1 MDFKIGKKTDENQSS
16 GSGGSR
22 QAILLVVLLVLAG
35 AAGYLYFFTDMIN
48 PQPAPQPVAPPP
60 PQAIKQPLPPREG
73 DLAQGP
79 AVPGD
84 KQPAAAAQ
92 PATPVAPAAKAPAAL
107 VPAAVQKPAKQA
119 QPAPVA
125 KAGPVK
131 PQPVAAD
138 AKAKKAPT
146 AAKTAGAPAYTKSA
160 KAVSKPSRK
169 AAAAKAKAKAKADSG
184 LWTVLVGSYVIESN
198 MSADMVKVKK
208 AGFEPSIKPGIRKKT
223 TMNRLMLAEYG
234 DKGAANSE
242 LQKLKR
248 HTSDAFII
256 GHGSKHTVYAGS
268 YLLDSRAKSEKE
280 RLAAAGYALSV
291 RRVEVSIPSKKL
303 TTGVF
308 SDRKSAEAALKKLKA
323 VGLKASL
330 VRQ

>member
-1 MDFKIGKKTDENQSS
+1 
-16 GSGGSR
+16 
-22 QAILLVVLLVLAG
+22 
-35 AAGYLYFFTDMIN
+35 
-48 PQPAPQPVAPPP
+48 
-60 PQAIKQPLPPREG
+60 
-73 DLAQGP
+73 
-79 AVPGD
+79 
-84 KQPAAAAQ
+84 
-92 PATPVAPAAKAPAAL
+92 VAPAAKAPAAL

-125 KAGPVK
+125 KAGPAK

-146 AAKTAGAPAYTKSA
+146 AAKTAGAPADTKSA

-169 AAAAKAKAKAKADSG
+169 AAAAKAKAKADSG
-184 LWTVLVGSYVIESN
+184 LWTLLVGSYVIESN
-198 MSADMVKVKK
+198 MSADMAKVKK
-208 AGFEPSIKPGIRKKT
+208 AGFDPSIKPGIRKKT